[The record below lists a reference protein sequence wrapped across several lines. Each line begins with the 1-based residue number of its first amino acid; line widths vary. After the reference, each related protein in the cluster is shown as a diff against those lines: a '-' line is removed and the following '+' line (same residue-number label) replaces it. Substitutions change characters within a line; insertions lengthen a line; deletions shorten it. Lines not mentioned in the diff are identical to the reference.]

1 MKILILDRIQKEA
14 FEIFEENNLEYNERY
29 DLKPNELK
37 NEIESYEAIIV
48 RSRTKITSD
57 ILENA
62 RKLKVIGRA
71 GVGLDNIDL
80 NKTKELNVRIF
91 NTPKAPAVSV
101 AELTI
106 GLMISLVRHIPKA
119 DQTMHCGQWRKSDYM
134 GSLLNGKKLGLIGF
148 GTIGQEVAKRAIAFD
163 MEIGIYDLDPNV
175 KKIAKQL
182 GYKVYNTIDNLV
194 QNVQIISL
202 HIPATIDTE
211 NTIDERR
218 LKLLNKNSIIINTA
232 RGILV
237 DEKALIKALKNGE
250 IGGAAL
256 DVYREEPLKDGEV
269 YGCEDNLVLTPHIG
283 SQTKEAQI
291 QASIDVAKKISDF
304 LKSLE

>member
-80 NKTKELNVRIF
+80 NKAKELNVRIF
-91 NTPKAPAVSV
+91 NTPKTPAVSV

-106 GLMISLVRHIPKA
+106 GLMISLIRHIPKA

-134 GSLLNGKKLGLIGF
+134 GSLLNRKKLGLIGF

-163 MEIGIYDLDPNV
+163 MEIGIYDLDPSV

-202 HIPATIDTE
+202 HIPATIETE

-256 DVYREEPLKDGEV
+256 DVYREEPLKDDDV

>member
-1 MKILILDRIQKEA
+1 MKILILDKIQKEA
-14 FEIFEENNLEYNERY
+14 FEIFEENNLEYYERY

-37 NEIESYEAIIV
+37 KEIENYEAIIV

-62 RKLKVIGRA
+62 RILKAIGRA
-71 GVGLDNIDL
+71 GTGLDNIDL
-80 NKTKELNVRIF
+80 NKAKELNVKIF

-119 DQTMHCGQWRKSDYM
+119 NQTMHYGQWRKSDYL
-134 GSLLNGKKLGLIGF
+134 GSLLKGKKLGLIGF

-163 MEIGIYDLDPNV
+163 MEIGIYDLDPSV
-175 KKIAKQL
+175 KEIAKQL
-182 GYKVYNTIDNLV
+182 GYKVYNTIDNLL
-194 QNVQIISL
+194 QDVQITSL

-237 DEKALIKALKNGE
+237 DEKALIKALKNRE

-256 DVYREEPLKDGEV
+256 DVYREEPLKDSDV
-269 YGCEDNLVLTPHIG
+269 FSCEDNLVLTPHIG

-291 QASIDVAKKISDF
+291 QASIDVAKKISGF

>member
-1 MKILILDRIQKEA
+1 MKILILDKIQKEA
-14 FEIFEENNLEYNERY
+14 FEIFEENSLEYYERY

-37 NEIESYEAIIV
+37 KEIENYEAIIV

-62 RKLKVIGRA
+62 RILKAIGRA
-71 GVGLDNIDL
+71 GTGLDNIDL
-80 NKTKELNVRIF
+80 NKAKELNVKIF

-119 DQTMHCGQWRKSDYM
+119 NQTMHYGQWRKSDYL
-134 GSLLNGKKLGLIGF
+134 GSLLKGKKLGLIGF

-163 MEIGIYDLDPNV
+163 MEIGIYDLDPSV
-175 KKIAKQL
+175 KEIAKQL
-182 GYKVYNTIDNLV
+182 GYKVYNTIDNLL
-194 QNVQIISL
+194 QDVQITSL

-237 DEKALIKALKNGE
+237 DEKALIKALKNRE

-256 DVYREEPLKDGEV
+256 DVYREEPLKDSDV
-269 YGCEDNLVLTPHIG
+269 FSCEDNLVLTPHIG

-291 QASIDVAKKISDF
+291 QASIDVAKKISGF

>member
-1 MKILILDRIQKEA
+1 M
-14 FEIFEENNLEYNERY
+14 
-29 DLKPNELK
+29 
-37 NEIESYEAIIV
+37 
-48 RSRTKITSD
+48 
-57 ILENA
+57 ENA
-62 RKLKVIGRA
+62 RILKAIGRA
-71 GVGLDNIDL
+71 GTGLDNIDL
-80 NKTKELNVRIF
+80 NKAKELNVKIF

-119 DQTMHCGQWRKSDYM
+119 NQTMHYGQWRKSDYL
-134 GSLLNGKKLGLIGF
+134 GSLLKGKKLGLIGF

-163 MEIGIYDLDPNV
+163 MEIGIYDLDPSV
-175 KKIAKQL
+175 KEIAKQL
-182 GYKVYNTIDNLV
+182 GYKVYNTIDNLL
-194 QNVQIISL
+194 QDVQITSL

-237 DEKALIKALKNGE
+237 DEKALIKALKNRE

-256 DVYREEPLKDGEV
+256 DVYREEPLKDSDV
-269 YGCEDNLVLTPHIG
+269 FSCEDNLVLTPHIG

-291 QASIDVAKKISDF
+291 QASIDVAKKISGF